1 MPTVSNIPVP
11 VFGPNG
17 FYAPNEQAILY
28 GVQTDINQAFGG
40 GLNPALETPQGQLAT
55 SEAATLGSTFNLI
68 CSVFNGVDPAYATGR
83 MQDAIGRI
91 YFIERFPAEPTVVQ
105 ATCTGIVG
113 LKIPQGSLAI
123 AEDGNI
129 YASTQDGKI
138 TANGTVVIP
147 FACQTLGP
155 IPCGIGALDQI
166 YRAIPGWDSITNL
179 SEGSLGR
186 NTESRREFEERR
198 AASVALNA
206 IGYVDAIRGAVLAVN
221 NVLDAY
227 VIDNSTGSPLTI
239 GDYTIPASALYVAVV
254 GGNDGAVARAIWTK
268 KAPGC
273 SYSGNTSNIVN
284 DHSYDPPY
292 PSYTVL
298 FERPPSLPIIFAIDI
313 QNNSSVPSDANVQIQ
328 NAIIAAFA
336 GADGGPRARI
346 GGVIYA
352 SRFLAPIAALGPWV
366 QVISLQIG
374 SQNTPVAKFT
384 ASISST
390 TMTVTAFA
398 SGDGSLAAA
407 QSIIGSGVADGTMID
422 HQISGSTGST
432 GTYALTG
439 TAQTVTSETM
449 YAILADQNTVTVGI
463 DQAPTIA
470 AANIAVELTS

>member
-1 MPTVSNIPVP
+1 MPTFTSNIPVP

-17 FYAPNEQAILY
+17 FYAPSEQSILY
-28 GVQTDINQAFGG
+28 GVQLDINQAFGG
-40 GLNPALETPQGQLAT
+40 GLNPAFETPQGQIAT
-55 SEAATLGSTFNLI
+55 SWTATLGSDFNLV
-68 CSVFNGVDPAYATGR
+68 CSIFNGVDPAFATGR

-91 YFIERFPAEPTVVQ
+91 YFIERFPAQPTVVQ

-129 YASTQDGKI
+129 YVSTQDGKI
-138 TANGTVVIP
+138 TANGTVLIP
-147 FACQTLGP
+147 FACQTSGP
-155 IPCGIGALDQI
+155 IPCPEGTLDQI
-166 YRAIPGWDSITNL
+166 YRQIPGWDTITNL
-179 SEGSLGR
+179 SEGEIGR

-206 IGYVDAIRGAVLAVN
+206 IGYVDAVRGAVLAVPG
-221 NVLDAY
+221 VLDAY

-239 GDYTIPASALYVAVV
+239 GDYTIPASALYVAAV
-254 GGNDGAVARAIWTK
+254 GGTDNKVAYAIWTK

-273 SYSGNTSNIVN
+273 SYSGNTSNVVK
-284 DHSYDPPY
+284 DRSYDPPY

-298 FERPPSLPIIFAIDI
+298 FERPPTLPIVFAVNI
-313 QNNSSVPSDANVQIQ
+313 QNNTSVPSDANVQIQ
-328 NAIIAAFA
+328 NAIIQAFA

-346 GGVIYA
+346 GGVLYA

-374 SQNTPVAKFT
+374 SQNTPTAEFT
-384 ASISST
+384 ASIAGT

-398 SGDGSLAAA
+398 SGDGDLAAD
-407 QSIIGSGVADGTMID
+407 QSIIGSGVADGTTID
-422 HQISGSTGST
+422 HQLSGTTGST

-439 TAQTVTSETM
+439 AAQTVTSETM
-449 YAILADQNTVTVGI
+449 YAVLADQNTVTVGI
-463 DQAPTIA
+463 DQAPTIS
-470 AANIAVELTS
+470 AANIAVELT